1 MSKQR
6 YWEKAITALLEKRV
20 ISTKHQSLIDEIG
33 EILAQPEQELL
44 DIQEFKDK
52 LFEHIKHG
60 DEEHQRWLH
69 DAINDFDFGTAPPK
83 RKPLSDDWIKNNIH
97 YIHQDV
103 SFTELV
109 RAVEKAHGI
118 GVE

>member
-1 MSKQR
+1 MSKER

-33 EILAQPEQELL
+33 EILAKHDQEQE
-44 DIQEFKDK
+44 QEQEPVSENSIP
-52 LFEHIKHG
+52 LY
-60 DEEHQRWLH
+60 
-69 DAINDFDFGTAPPK
+69 TAPPK
-83 RKPLSDDWIKNNIH
+83 QEPLNDEWIKNNIH

-118 GVE
+118 GVEQ

>member
-33 EILAQPEQELL
+33 EILAKHDQEQE
-44 DIQEFKDK
+44 QEQEQEPVSENSIP
-52 LFEHIKHG
+52 LY
-60 DEEHQRWLH
+60 
-69 DAINDFDFGTAPPK
+69 TAPPK
-83 RKPLSDDWIKNNIH
+83 QEPVSENSIPLYTAPPKQEPLNDEWIKNNIH

-109 RAVEKAHGI
+109 RAIEKAHGI